1 MARKTKLIIEDNYND
16 CWIYILLLTTLTILL
31 ESIKTY
37 EFNIMGVGVSYAT
50 LGIPFT
56 YFIVNYIYKKYDYKK
71 AIAAISISGVITICF
86 MAMMSFALGKNLI
99 LSNLTGEFCGY
110 IVSQFVNLTIYAF
123 TLNNTRGLYPLIL
136 VNYIFS
142 VTAFCMLYTL
152 IYLSKVIYESYW
164 ISYFLTIGID
174 TAICIVLAYI
184 DSKIKRGK

>member
-1 MARKTKLIIEDNYND
+1 
-16 CWIYILLLTTLTILL
+16 
-31 ESIKTY
+31 
-37 EFNIMGVGVSYAT
+37 
-50 LGIPFT
+50 
-56 YFIVNYIYKKYDYKK
+56 
-71 AIAAISISGVITICF
+71 

-99 LSNLTGEFCGY
+99 LPNLTVEFCGY

-123 TLNNTRGLYPLIL
+123 ILNNTRGLYPLIL

-184 DSKIKRGK
+184 DSKVKRGK

>member
-123 TLNNTRGLYPLIL
+123 ILNNTRGLYPLIL

>member
-37 EFNIMGVGVSYAT
+37 EFNIMGVGVSYAI

-123 TLNNTRGLYPLIL
+123 ILNNTRGLYPLIL

-184 DSKIKRGK
+184 DSKVKRGK

>member
-123 TLNNTRGLYPLIL
+123 ILNNTRGLYPLIL

-184 DSKIKRGK
+184 DSKVKRGK